1 VRSGGAGAT
10 TAAVATG
17 DGSSGDRDGGNGRGG
32 GGGGGGEGERT
43 RPEFFTLQARAV
55 LFVWCSVTLLL
66 VVIYAIV
73 LLFL

>member
-17 DGSSGDRDGGNGRGG
+17 DGSSGDRDGGG